1 MKVLVIED
9 GATDIVEVYSGLL
22 RSYDLH
28 VSFVEP
34 ITEANQDVVFNGA
47 VEYLSLKGFDKD
59 KIYRGFSGCREIIS
73 SVDVFFVD
81 SLEGKVNDVVEMNE
95 IPKSKVYVVTSDEN
109 IRMEYERSGYK
120 TLIKKL
126 SYILVTMRR
135 LERK

>member
-1 MKVLVIED
+1 
-9 GATDIVEVYSGLL
+9 
-22 RSYDLH
+22 
-28 VSFVEP
+28 
-34 ITEANQDVVFNGA
+34 
-47 VEYLSLKGFDKD
+47 
-59 KIYRGFSGCREIIS
+59 
-73 SVDVFFVD
+73 
-81 SLEGKVNDVVEMNE
+81 MNE